1 MWEIKYLSLC
11 SLRVATFRNEIII
24 RLGGHSNTPLLPAS
38 EKMAFVKW
46 SIWKKP
52 ILHIQVWFVALRLS
66 AMDVCSKVCTWN
78 RLGNGA
84 TSLNAGKQTGATLPS
99 CFPSPKSRMACSD
112 AAHGEIVSFTSQ
124 MCQCTKHRLVQYD
137 AFSHNG
143 FQDVVWD
150 VFMFN
155 TYAFHLASS
164 YSAHVVLYTYI
175 CMYCLGQAVQWC
187 TPALRV

>member
-1 MWEIKYLSLC
+1 M
-11 SLRVATFRNEIII
+11 VTQ
-24 RLGGHSNTPLLPAS
+24 TLPFFLPQ
-38 EKMAFVKW
+38 KKTTFVKW

-52 ILHIQVWFVALRLS
+52 ILQIQVWFVALWLS
-66 AMDVCSKVCTWN
+66 AVDVCSKVCTWN

-84 TSLNAGKQTGATLPS
+84 TFLNGEGAGKQHGATLPS
-99 CFPSPKSRMACSD
+99 CFPSPGSGMACSD
-112 AAHGEIVSFTSQ
+112 DAHDEIVSFTLQ
-124 MCQCTKHRLVQYD
+124 MCQYTKHRLVQYD

-155 TYAFHLASS
+155 TYAFHLAAS
-164 YSAHVVLYTYI
+164 YSAHVVLYIYI